1 MVGDRAQPKLGR
13 ELVVGAET
21 RKLNWV
27 ARLSLLIVAAAM
39 LASCAQYSVRTN
51 KISGLTE
58 KIDSVYVW
66 SGIGSVTPFTK
77 QKLFAGDT
85 FENYFNA
92 ALAKKLTE
100 TGIRNEL
107 KNFSPRTDRMEDL
120 ARFEGSLSPRY
131 RLLVEVPR
139 YKTITAQGITNVDV
153 LYLNLSLIRVS
164 NNERIWRSEVVV
176 DCNTAPGTAWREDGA
191 NKLVG
196 QIVDALRQDGL
207 I

>member
-1 MVGDRAQPKLGR
+1 MS
-13 ELVVGAET
+13 AET

-27 ARLSLLIVAAAM
+27 ARLSLMVVAAAV

-51 KISGLTE
+51 KAPGLAE

-66 SGIGSVTPFTK
+66 SGIGKATPFTK
-77 QKLFAGDT
+77 QMLFAGDT

-92 ALAKKLTE
+92 ALAKRLTE

-107 KNFSPRTDRMEDL
+107 KNFSPTTDRMEDL
-120 ARFEGSLSPRY
+120 ARFEGGLSPRY

-139 YKTITAQGITNVDV
+139 YKTITAQGVTNVDV
-153 LYLNLSLIRVS
+153 LYLNLSLIRIS
-164 NNERIWRSEVVV
+164 NSERIWRSEVVV
-176 DCNTAPGTAWREDGA
+176 DCNTAPGAAWREDGA
-191 NKLVG
+191 NKLAG
-196 QIVDALRQDGL
+196 QIVDALKQDGL